1 MPFNP
6 SCSISKTDF
15 FYLELNQK
23 TIKRPSFAI
32 QNKAMINP
40 SAIGWID
47 KFFLKQKSFLPSK
60 ETNLDTFYTKVRET
74 GFIYGHIVS
83 FDTPFEINTKGWL
96 QNEIPKVALLNTLF
110 GVYQLT
116 TNDSNPE
123 QFVAK
128 TVAFYDEMNPQGFN
142 LFRKVLPDSSASL
155 NLEKIIDSR
164 VQTNVDIISKNFSH
178 IVTNALL
185 FIDVLAFNK
194 YLTHGKIPEKY
205 LKKLEEAIA
214 SIVSLALKT
223 KSNKSKYDDLL
234 IKLFESSVRYSKF
247 SKVNVLSQNFG
258 IDELKLDYF
267 THLLEKQYL
276 IDMAGMALWSD
287 GIIEKNEAYFLYKLA
302 ELMEVSDNFVTDS
315 ISKTNEFISKYQKEI
330 PYFNYSNPVKHF
342 YDQTTQTVVTLITR
356 NKNRLVKEI
365 VESKELMLLLA
376 YSTRRDLDAKEKKKV
391 RKQLLDI
398 CKTIPS
404 LAIFLLPGGSLLLPI
419 FIKFIPTL
427 LPSSFNE
434 NLENDD

>member
-1 MPFNP
+1 
-6 SCSISKTDF
+6 
-15 FYLELNQK
+15 
-23 TIKRPSFAI
+23 
-32 QNKAMINP
+32 MINP

-47 KFFLKQKSFLPSK
+47 KFFLKQKTSLLSP
-60 ETNLDTFYTKVRET
+60 ETHSDTFYNKVRET

-83 FDTPFEINTKGWL
+83 FDTPFRIETKGWL
-96 QNEIPKVALLNTLF
+96 QNEISKVALLNSLF
-110 GVYQLT
+110 GIYKLT
-116 TNDSNPE
+116 TKDSTPE
-123 QFVAK
+123 KFISI
-128 TVAFYDEMNPQGFN
+128 TSAFYNEMNPQGFN
-142 LFRKVLPDSSASL
+142 LLRKVLPDSSVAI

-194 YLTHGKIPEKY
+194 YLSHGKIPEKY
-205 LKKLEEAIA
+205 LKKLEEAIV

-247 SKVNVLSQNFG
+247 SKVNIQSQNFG
-258 IDELKLDYF
+258 MDELKLDYF
-267 THLLEKQYL
+267 TNILEKQYL
-276 IDMAGMALWSD
+276 VDMAGMALWSD

-302 ELMEVSDNFVTDS
+302 ELMNVSDAFVTES
-315 ISKTNEFISKYQKEI
+315 IQNTNEFINKYKKEI
-330 PYFNYSNPVKHF
+330 PYFKYSNPVKHF

-356 NKNRLVKEI
+356 NKNRLIKEI
-365 VESKELMLLLA
+365 LESKELMVLLA
-376 YSTRRDLDAKEKKKV
+376 YSTRRDLNEKEKKKV

-434 NLENDD
+434 NLENDDH

>member
-1 MPFNP
+1 
-6 SCSISKTDF
+6 
-15 FYLELNQK
+15 
-23 TIKRPSFAI
+23 
-32 QNKAMINP
+32 MINP
-40 SAIGWID
+40 STNGWID
-47 KFFLKQKSFLPSK
+47 KYFLKQNADLLPV
-60 ETNLDTFYTKVRET
+60 ENNDMRFYDSVRAS

-83 FDTPFEINTKGWL
+83 FNTPFAISTRGWL
-96 QNEIPKVALLNTLF
+96 QNEVSKVALLTTLY
-110 GVYQLT
+110 GIYQLT
-116 TNDSNPE
+116 TTENNPE
-123 QFVAK
+123 NFILKAG
-128 TVAFYDEMNPQGFN
+128 AFYNEMNPQRFN
-142 LFRKVLPDSSASL
+142 WFKIVLPDSSPAI

-185 FIDVLAFNK
+185 FVDVLAFRQ
-194 YLTHGKIPEKY
+194 YLIHGAIPDKY
-205 LKKLEEAIA
+205 LKKLEEAIV
-214 SIVSLALKT
+214 SIVSLALKI
-223 KSNKSKYDDLL
+223 KSNKSKYDDLV

-247 SKVNVLSQNFG
+247 SKVDVQSQGFG
-258 IDELKLDYF
+258 MDELKLDYF
-267 THLLEKQYL
+267 TYGLEKQYL

-302 ELMEVSDNFVTDS
+302 ELIDVSDDFVTVS
-315 ISKTNEFISKYQKEI
+315 IFNTNEFITKYKKEI

-342 YDQTTQTVVTLITR
+342 YDQTTQTVVKLISR

-365 VESKELMLLLA
+365 LESKELMVLLA
-376 YSTRRDLDAKEKKKV
+376 YSTRRDLSEKEKKKV

-398 CKTIPS
+398 CKSIPS

-434 NLENDD
+434 NLEHEDS

>member
-1 MPFNP
+1 
-6 SCSISKTDF
+6 
-15 FYLELNQK
+15 
-23 TIKRPSFAI
+23 
-32 QNKAMINP
+32 MINP

-47 KFFLKQKSFLPSK
+47 KFFLKQKASLPPIESHKNSF
-60 ETNLDTFYTKVRET
+60 YQKVRAT

-83 FDTPFEINTKGWL
+83 FDTPFPIVTKGWL
-96 QNEIPKVALLNTLF
+96 QNEISKLALLNTLYSVF
-110 GVYQLT
+110 ELT
-116 TNDSNPE
+116 TQENNSE
-123 QFVAK
+123 KFILKACS
-128 TVAFYDEMNPQGFN
+128 FYNEMNPQGFN
-142 LFRKVLPDSSASL
+142 LFRKVLPGSSPSL

-185 FIDVLAFNK
+185 FIDVLAFRQ
-194 YLTHGKIPEKY
+194 YLIHGEIPEKY
-205 LKKLEEAIA
+205 LKKIEEAII

-223 KSNKSKYDDLL
+223 KTTKSKYDDLL

-247 SKVNVLSQNFG
+247 SKVNVQSQNFG
-258 IDELKLDYF
+258 MDELKLDYF
-267 THLLEKQYL
+267 TNILEKQYL
-276 IDMAGMALWSD
+276 VDMAGMALWSD
-287 GIIEKNEAYFLYKLA
+287 GIIENNEAYFLYKLA
-302 ELMEVSDNFVTDS
+302 ELMEVPDEFVTES
-315 ISKTNEFISKYQKEI
+315 ITKTNEFINKYKKEI

-342 YDQTTQTVVTLITR
+342 YDQTTQTVIKLISR

-365 VESKELMLLLA
+365 LESKELMVLLA
-376 YSTRRDLDAKEKKKV
+376 YSTRRDLSEKEKKKV

-404 LAIFLLPGGSLLLPI
+404 LAIFLLPGGSLLIPI

-434 NLENDD
+434 NLEIED